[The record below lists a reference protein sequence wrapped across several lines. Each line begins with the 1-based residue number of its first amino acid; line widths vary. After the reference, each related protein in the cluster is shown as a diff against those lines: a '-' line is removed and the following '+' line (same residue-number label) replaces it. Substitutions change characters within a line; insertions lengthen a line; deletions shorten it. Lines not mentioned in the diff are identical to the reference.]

1 MNHAPQKGKKQ
12 RRRQPR
18 SVITCRELAQ
28 KVYTAKYLF
37 ALARRQEKMKAEHK
51 VKPARAKQMLVEAM
65 AEWEGQTKMEKA
77 FWHHE
82 ARKHDEKQPAIADLI
97 VEVFKANPTLSFNAA
112 AAHEKIG
119 NWCSGNTIGNLFRS
133 LRYSTIMERI
143 LPLLTKKQMKEAVKF
158 CKFLRSNWGRGGGK
172 YLYITFDEKWFYG
185 LVLRHAKLCEAFGLK
200 RQHLYAKHKNHITQ
214 TMLLAITGY
223 AFEDN
228 MENGGTGVLLGIHRI
243 EGARVAQRGQRETEY
258 HDDGSHTFT
267 GPWKRKKGDVHFVD
281 CALTA
286 SSTGTSDK
294 PSFSCLQLFELV
306 FEQIEK
312 VVSTGGK
319 GSKYPRGPFAGHT
332 PMFQPDNGPGH
343 IGAEF
348 LRFVEGRCATLGW
361 GWVPQSAQCP
371 FLNPQDLYVF
381 PMMSRNHSRLLRDH
395 HGKTPPS
402 PDVIAETAIKL
413 FWSLPSA
420 AIAEAHV
427 LAYRVAQKVIKERG
441 GNHFLDEDGV
451 HAGIRRDFYRT
462 DTGIKRVDG
471 KTFGPP
477 PAS

>member
-65 AEWEGQTKMEKA
+65 AEWEGQTETEKA

-143 LPLLTKKQMKEAVKF
+143 LPLLTKKQMKKAVEF

-228 MENGGTGVLLGIHRI
+228 MENGGTGVLIGIHRI
-243 EGARVAQRGQRETEY
+243 ESARIAQQSQRETVY
-258 HDDGSHTFT
+258 HDDGSHSFS
-267 GPWKRKKGDVHFVD
+267 GPWKRRKGDVHFQSSPCGECHPCD
-281 CALTA
+281 KEPNICKDTISRSQTA
-286 SSTGTSDK
+286 N
-294 PSFSCLQLFELV
+294 
-306 FEQIEK
+306 
-312 VVSTGGK
+312 
-319 GSKYPRGPFAGHT
+319 HT
-332 PMFQPDNGPGH
+332 
-343 IGAEF
+343 
-348 LRFVEGRCATLGW
+348 
-361 GWVPQSAQCP
+361 
-371 FLNPQDLYVF
+371 LY
-381 PMMSRNHSRLLRDH
+381 
-395 HGKTPPS
+395 T
-402 PDVIAETAIKL
+402 
-413 FWSLPSA
+413 
-420 AIAEAHV
+420 
-427 LAYRVAQKVIKERG
+427 
-441 GNHFLDEDGV
+441 
-451 HAGIRRDFYRT
+451 
-462 DTGIKRVDG
+462 
-471 KTFGPP
+471 
-477 PAS
+477 